1 MEFIIRSY
9 PNKTP
14 QVPSFYIQIKGNY
27 SGRPLRKPIPN
38 CAAVYTDKPILFEIT
53 YALFKGRKFERHL
66 KGTAVPYVR
75 IEDLTEELNTGVLKY
90 TEKKAHLLQNVN
102 KIDTLLLNITL
113 QLKTVKQLQYAY
125 CMEYLK

>member
-1 MEFIIRSY
+1 MEFTIRSY

-14 QVPSFYIQIKGNY
+14 QMPSFYIQIKGNY

-38 CAAVYTDKPILFEIT
+38 CAAVYTDNPILFEIV
-53 YALFKGRKFERHL
+53 YALFKGKRFEPDL

-75 IEDLTEELNTGVLKY
+75 IDDLKNVISIGVLKY
-90 TEKKAHLLQNVN
+90 NDKKAHLLQNVN
-102 KIDTLLLNITL
+102 KIDTLLLNLTQ